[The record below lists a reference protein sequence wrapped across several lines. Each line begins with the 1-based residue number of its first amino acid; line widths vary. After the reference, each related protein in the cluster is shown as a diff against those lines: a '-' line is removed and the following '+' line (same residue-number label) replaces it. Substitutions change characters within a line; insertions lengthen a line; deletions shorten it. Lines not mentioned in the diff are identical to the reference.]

1 MGGKGAPVNYAVKSL
16 QAAATDWADREAIIH
31 HRERIS
37 FGTLA
42 RRTAHLA
49 AQLGA
54 EQGAVAVLS
63 RNQPQ
68 ALISHLACHMAG
80 RPVAHIPRDAG
91 RAGQESFL
99 RETGAARLFFD
110 VREAAAAEALAASV
124 PGVQAEAMD
133 HSTPDAFRFADDG
146 GPPVPQAPA
155 SAVRLLLGTGGT
167 TGVPK
172 GVVHTHALIDSLT
185 AAGEDDAAA
194 LLRLVPAEAIT
205 HMMFTPPQ
213 MSQLLDAP
221 GCADAD
227 LSTLRSVTY
236 GAAPSDRKRVEQALE
251 RFGPVIRQA
260 YGATESG
267 LITLLAPE
275 DHLRDDPGIRY
286 SVGRPVGGARIA
298 VRDPSGVAV
307 PTGESGEVWV
317 TGPAMTEGYLSP
329 ARCGDPVERGWL
341 RTGDLGR
348 ISADGYLTLDGRV
361 KELTPI
367 MRPAPMST
375 PGSSRRPC
383 SPAPKCGPQR
393 SAPPPTPRSTATAS
407 TPPSPRP
414 TGRSTS
420 SAFAPTYGP
429 SSARTIWSR
438 TGSISWPA
446 CRSPPSARSTSRP
459 WPGSSAPPPEAPP
472 TGRSEGRRR
481 APPRSRGEQGPSGAP
496 PVPRGPRSPAVTASC
511 SMASRARAFTT
522 EDHHRL
528 LREIGATNAKHLRA
542 IHPRTAGPLSPG
554 SERPP
559 RPRRSRPGSASPSS
573 ASKTAPAS
581 STWPSS
587 RTPTNGARTRSSTTA
602 CSWFAAPSKPPA
614 PAPRPCPCRPV
625 ADDPRRHRGRSHA
638 PLE

>member
-1 MGGKGAPVNYAVKSL
+1 MNYAVKLL
-16 QAAATDWADREAIIH
+16 QAASTDWADREAIV
-31 HRERIS
+31 HRGERIS

-80 RPVAHIPRDAG
+80 RPVAHIPRDAA
-91 RAGQESFL
+91 RAGQETFL

-124 PGVQAEAMD
+124 PGVRAEAID
-133 HSTPDAFRFADDG
+133 HSTPDAFRFPDDG

-155 SAVRLLLGTGGT
+155 STVRLLLGTGGT

-172 GVVHTHALIDSLT
+172 GAVHTHALIDSLT
-185 AAGEDDAAA
+185 AAGEDPPPEEEPRRSLVFGDMSHLSWYICLPTLTSGGTLVLHEGFDADA

-236 GAAPSDRKRVEQALE
+236 GAAPSDRKRVEQALG

-267 LITLLAPE
+267 LITLLSPE
-275 DHLRDDPGIRY
+275 DHLSDDPDIRY
-286 SVGRPVGGARIA
+286 SVGCPAGGARIA

-317 TGPAMTEGYLSP
+317 TGPAMMEGYLIP

-361 KELTPI
+361 KELITHHATGTHVYPRI
-367 MRPAPMST
+367 IEEALLTCPRVRAAAVCAVPD
-375 PGSSRRPC
+375 
-383 SPAPKCGPQR
+383 PQVDGDR
-393 SAPPPTPRSTATAS
+393 IHA
-407 TPPSPRP
+407 
-414 TGRSTS
+414 
-420 SAFAPTYGP
+420 
-429 SSARTIWSR
+429 
-438 TGSISWPA
+438 
-446 CRSPPSARSTSRP
+446 
-459 WPGSSAPPPEAPP
+459 
-472 TGRSEGRRR
+472 
-481 APPRSRGEQGPSGAP
+481 
-496 PVPRGPRSPAVTASC
+496 AVTA
-511 SMASRARAFTT
+511 ADGPLD
-522 EDHHRL
+522 EQ
-528 LREIGATNAKHLRA
+528 HLRA
-542 IHPRTAGPLSPG
+542 HVRSKLGQDHLVPDRVHVLDCLPLTPVGKVDKQALARQFGP
-554 SERPP
+554 
-559 RPRRSRPGSASPSS
+559 A
-573 ASKTAPAS
+573 T
-581 STWPSS
+581 
-587 RTPTNGARTRSSTTA
+587 
-602 CSWFAAPSKPPA
+602 
-614 PAPRPCPCRPV
+614 
-625 ADDPRRHRGRSHA
+625 
-638 PLE
+638 